1 MAMYGVD
8 SVKRWEGRGGRKGKG
23 GEGRTRDSG
32 TIVSSAIV
40 MSVRTLRCR
49 EGQYWFVKD

>member
-8 SVKRWEGRGGRKGKG
+8 SVKRWERRGGRKGKG